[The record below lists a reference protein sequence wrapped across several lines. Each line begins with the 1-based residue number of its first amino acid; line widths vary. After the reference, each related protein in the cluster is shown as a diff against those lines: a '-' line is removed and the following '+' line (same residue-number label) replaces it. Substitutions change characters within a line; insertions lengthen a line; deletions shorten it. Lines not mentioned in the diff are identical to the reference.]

1 MSRALLVCVSVWQG
15 NTAKVAEAM
24 AEVLHADI
32 REPEQADP
40 ATLERYDVIGFG
52 SGIFWW
58 SHHARLRRFIEGL
71 PQVDGIAA
79 FVFTTAHMGRS
90 QSLPWQ
96 PSLDAI
102 LRRKGYDVVGSFACE
117 GTDPWMPQRLIPGLY
132 RAHPDD
138 GDLERARRFAEQV
151 AARVESG
158 GQAQTCRV
166 DDSNNTGQRL
176 PAATGDST

>member
-32 REPEQADP
+32 REPEQVDP
-40 ATLERYDVIGFG
+40 GALERYDVIGFG

-71 PQVDGIAA
+71 PRVDDIAA

-102 LRRKGYDVVGSFACE
+102 LRRKGYDVIGSFACE

-132 RAHPDD
+132 RVHPDD
-138 GDLERARRFAEQV
+138 RDLELARQFAEQV
-151 AARVESG
+151 AARAEPG
-158 GQAQTCRV
+158 GTGRV
-166 DDSNNTGQRL
+166 
-176 PAATGDST
+176 A

>member
-32 REPEQADP
+32 REPGQVAP
-40 ATLERYDVIGFG
+40 ATLERYDVVGFG

-58 SHHARLRRFIEGL
+58 SHHPRLRRFIEGL

-102 LRRKGYDVVGSFACE
+102 LRKKGYDVVGSFACE

-138 GDLERARRFAEQV
+138 GDVERARRFAEQV

-158 GQAQTCRV
+158 GQARTCRH
-166 DDSNNTGQRL
+166 G
-176 PAATGDST
+176 